1 MTVNAEYL
9 VNGLLDQMYK
19 LMPPAVKR
27 ESDGIADRKRIR
39 KGDRCGQT
47 PRGQT
52 QMLLNERYEQ
62 SSLTQP
68 FNLMPFRRVS
78 GSGARHDETCDQADG
93 HEHKPRE
100 KCVPNGSAENR
111 NQSR

>member
-9 VNGLLDQMYK
+9 MHELLDQMYK

-27 ESDGIADRKRIR
+27 ESDGIATEKELE
-39 KGDRCGQT
+39 GVTRCGQG

-68 FNLMPFRRVS
+68 SNAVSPRQRVW
-78 GSGARHDETCDQADG
+78 R
-93 HEHKPRE
+93 
-100 KCVPNGSAENR
+100 SA
-111 NQSR
+111 